1 MFRNEVCSP
10 DTLDGPITNTL
21 IARGRPPQSLSR
33 QQRLEPDERRI
44 GGLHYRFPKAHFGDG
59 RHCASRENLSNQKL
73 LRMRGVM
80 GRQDYYRRKAQ
91 ELRAIATATRDPNA
105 ASWLR
110 GCAVAYEKL
119 ARRAADNPTSLAA

>member
-1 MFRNEVCSP
+1 M
-10 DTLDGPITNTL
+10 
-21 IARGRPPQSLSR
+21 
-33 QQRLEPDERRI
+33 
-44 GGLHYRFPKAHFGDG
+44 
-59 RHCASRENLSNQKL
+59 RE
-73 LRMRGVM
+73 VM

-91 ELRAIATATRDPNA
+91 ELRAIAMATRDPNA